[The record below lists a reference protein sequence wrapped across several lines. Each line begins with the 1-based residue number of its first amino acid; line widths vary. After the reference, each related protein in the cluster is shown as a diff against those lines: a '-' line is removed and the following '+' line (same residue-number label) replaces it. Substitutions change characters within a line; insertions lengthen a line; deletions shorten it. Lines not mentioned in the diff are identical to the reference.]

1 MASTWVSGR
10 ASGPST
16 LRRATRTLW
25 FCTIEARPAV
35 LAVSLLRFL
44 AGATLALPVAAAP
57 DPAKVLQGAVAW
69 VLSIFAVYLGNG
81 VSDVHEDRV
90 NGSRRPIARSD
101 LDPRTATAAVAVAA
115 ALSLLATAGLPTAM
129 TWVILANLALGY
141 LYSGAPFRLKRRSG
155 GTVLVVCGSGLLA
168 YWGGFTVVVNGAEG
182 VTPLSLIVF
191 ATAATCWMTLVGVPA
206 KDLSDIEGDAAAGR
220 RTIAVIWGA
229 RVARNVMS
237 AAALLLAGAFW
248 VAGVAVSAPLAVTA
262 LAMFAGAVA
271 VTLAGRAADADA
283 ARGWRRRP
291 YRAFMATQYVVH
303 ITVLS
308 SNIGKDMLLL

>member
-16 LRRATRTLW
+16 LRRATRALR

-35 LAVSLLRFL
+35 LAVSMLRFL
-44 AGATLALPVAAAP
+44 TGAALALPVAVVP

-69 VLSIFAVYLGNG
+69 VLSIFAVYVGNG

-101 LDPRTATAAVAVAA
+101 LDPRTASAVAA
-115 ALSLLATAGLPTAM
+115 LAAVLSLVVTAGLPTAM
-129 TWVILANLALGY
+129 TWVVAANLILGY

-155 GTVLVVCGSGLLA
+155 GTVAVVCGSGLLA

-182 VTPLSLIVF
+182 APPLSLIMF
-191 ATAATCWMTLVGVPA
+191 ATVATCWMTLVGVPA

-220 RTIAVIWGA
+220 RTVAVIWGA
-229 RVARNVMS
+229 RAARNAMS
-237 AAALLLAGAFW
+237 AAALLLAGSFW
-248 VAGVAVSAPLAVTA
+248 VAGVVLSAPFAATA
-262 LAMFAGAVA
+262 PALFAGAVA
-271 VTLAGRAADADA
+271 VTLAGRAVDAEAD
-283 ARGWRRRP
+283 RGRRRRP

>member
-16 LRRATRTLW
+16 LRRATRALR
-25 FCTIEARPAV
+25 FCAIEARPAV
-35 LAVSLLRFL
+35 LAVSVLRFL
-44 AGATLALPVAAAP
+44 AGAMLALPVAAAP
-57 DPAKVLQGAVAW
+57 DPAKVLQGAAAW
-69 VLSIFAVYLGNG
+69 VLSIFAIYVGNG

-90 NGSRRPIARSD
+90 NGSRRPIARND
-101 LDPRTATAAVAVAA
+101 LDPRTATVAAAVAA
-115 ALSLLATAGLPTAM
+115 ALSLVATAGLPTAM
-129 TWVILANLALGY
+129 TWVIAANLILGY

-155 GTVLVVCGSGLLA
+155 GTVAVLCGSGLLA
-168 YWGGFTVVVNGAEG
+168 YWGGFTVVVDGAAAPPPG
-182 VTPLSLIVF
+182 LIMF
-191 ATAATCWMTLVGVPA
+191 AAAATCWMTLVGIPA

-229 RVARNVMS
+229 RAAINVMS

-248 VAGVAVSAPLAVTA
+248 VVSAALSAPFAGTAAV
-262 LAMFAGAVA
+262 LFAGAVA
-271 VTLAGRAADADA
+271 VTLAGRAADAGA
-283 ARGWRRRP
+283 ARRRRRRP
-291 YRAFMATQYVVH
+291 YRAFMSTQYVVH

>member
-16 LRRATRTLW
+16 LRRTTRALR
-25 FCTIEARPAV
+25 FCAIEARPAV
-35 LAVSLLRFL
+35 LAVSMLRFL
-44 AGATLALPVAAAP
+44 AGATLALPVAVAA
-57 DPAKVLQGAVAW
+57 DPAKVLQGAAAW
-69 VLSIFAVYLGNG
+69 VLSIFAIYVGNG

-90 NGSRRPIARSD
+90 NGSRRPIARND
-101 LDPRTATAAVAVAA
+101 LDPRTATAAAAVTA
-115 ALSLLATAGLPTAM
+115 ALSLVATAGLPAAM
-129 TWVILANLALGY
+129 TWVIAANLILGY

-155 GTVLVVCGSGLLA
+155 GTVAVLCGSGLLA
-168 YWGGFTVVVNGAEG
+168 YWGGFTVVVNGADG
-182 VTPLSLIVF
+182 ATPLTLIMF
-191 ATAATCWMTLVGVPA
+191 ATAATCWMTLVGIPA

-248 VAGVAVSAPLAVTA
+248 VASVALSVPLAETA

-271 VTLAGRAADADA
+271 VTLAGRTADADA
-283 ARGWRRRP
+283 ARLRRRRP